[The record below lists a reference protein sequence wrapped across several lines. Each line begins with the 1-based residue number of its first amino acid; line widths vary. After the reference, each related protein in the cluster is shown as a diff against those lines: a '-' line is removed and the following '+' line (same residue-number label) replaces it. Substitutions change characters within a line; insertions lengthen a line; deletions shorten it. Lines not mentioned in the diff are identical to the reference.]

1 VPDRFKPG
9 RGRGPPRSP
18 DVGAR
23 PWPDDVPGTPGGQA
37 ARRAVYALPPPTQAP
52 APGATYFRL
61 QGRNAGQVVAAGEVT
76 LSAFQLPTGQVGII
90 RIAEF
95 DVNGLLGSST
105 ITFRIRVN
113 GSIPPGWEWTPFAT
127 AAAFF
132 AKEFSPDYTYIRIEE
147 GAQVEVT
154 AEVFDAGTYDVGAD
168 VGGWF
173 YGSELR
179 DGYEAAW
186 MAVL

>member
-1 VPDRFKPG
+1 
-9 RGRGPPRSP
+9 
-18 DVGAR
+18 
-23 PWPDDVPGTPGGQA
+23 
-37 ARRAVYALPPPTQAP
+37 
-52 APGATYFRL
+52 
-61 QGRNAGQVVAAGEVT
+61 
-76 LSAFQLPTGQVGII
+76 VGII

-95 DVNGLLGSST
+95 DVNGLLVSSN

-132 AKEFSPDYTYIRIEE
+132 AKEFPPNYTYIRVEE

-154 AEVFDAGTYDVGAD
+154 AQVFDAGTYDVGAD

>member
-1 VPDRFKPG
+1 VVHPRQ
-9 RGRGPPRSP
+9 RGPPARAP

-23 PWPDDVPGTPGGQA
+23 PWSDEAPGTPGGQA
-37 ARRAVYALPPPTQAP
+37 ARRAVYALPPPTESP

-61 QGRNAGQVVAAGEVT
+61 QGRNAGQAVAAGEVT
-76 LSAFQLPTGQVGII
+76 LAAVELATGQVGII

-95 DVNGLLGSST
+95 DVNGLLVSSN
-105 ITFRIRVN
+105 IVFRIRVD
-113 GSIPPGWEWTPFAT
+113 GSVPPGWEWTPFAT

-132 AKEFSPDYTYIRIEE
+132 AKEFPPQYTYIRMPE

-154 AEVFDAGTYDVGAD
+154 AEVLDAGTYDVGAD
-168 VGGWF
+168 VGGWQ
-173 YGSELR
+173 YGAELR